1 MLQVIHGLPV
11 FDKANYLMLNK
22 LLKIRKNIWIVI
34 LLNLLKI

>member
-11 FDKANYLMLNK
+11 FDMDNYLMLNK